1 MAVIPLTIVQI
12 KECVKNLAQN
22 AKAKIPEYP
31 KETWNVE
38 HHYVSELSEKEGEQL
53 IFALKFNPALKAEQM
68 KKMMVCCV
76 VCSPSKGCEFEK
88 PIMYEPVDIVIDII
102 DSEEI
107 VNKCVKAFEVLLQ
120 ETEDFDSDE
129 RNDFFYD

>member
-1 MAVIPLTIVQI
+1 MAAIPLTIVQI
-12 KECVKNLAQN
+12 KECVKNLALN

-38 HHYVSELSEKEGEQL
+38 HHYVSELFEKEGEQL
-53 IFALKFNPALKAEQM
+53 IFALKFNPALKKEQM
-68 KKMMVCCV
+68 KKMMIWCV

-88 PIMYEPVDIVIDII
+88 PIMYEPVDTVIEII
-102 DSEEI
+102 DTEEI
-107 VNKCVKAFEVLLQ
+107 VNKCIKAFEVLLQ